1 MRAGARRS
9 ARLSTPAPAAS
20 PAPSGAPPG
29 GLAGGPLFD
38 TAFLARLERLELL
51 ARKVFRGHLRG
62 ERTAPRRGR
71 GLDFADFRPYRHGDD
86 LRHLD
91 WNIYS
96 RLDRLFLK
104 LYAAEEDI
112 TLHLLLDASASMGFG
127 RPRKF
132 DHARRLAAA
141 LAYVGLV
148 NLDRVG
154 IAGFADG
161 LGAQLP
167 PLKARSNLMSVLAF
181 LDTLPCR
188 GTTALAPSLRAFAGR
203 VRHPGLVVVVS
214 DLAAVE
220 DLAPALDALRRR
232 GHDVVL
238 LQVLDDAEIDPPL
251 AGSLRLED
259 AETGQ
264 SLQVSVDDDLR
275 AHYLGRLQAHL
286 DAVEHTCRRRGVAYV
301 RASTAVPFEDV
312 VLRYLR
318 EGALLR

>member
-1 MRAGARRS
+1 LS
-9 ARLSTPAPAAS
+9 APEPAAG
-20 PAPSGAPPG
+20 PVPTPVDAPPG

-71 GLDFADFRPYRHGDD
+71 GLEFSDFRRYRPGDD

-127 RPRKF
+127 TPRKF

-148 NLDRVG
+148 NLDRVS

-167 PLKARSNLMSVLAF
+167 PLKARHNLMSVLAF

-188 GTTALAPSLRAFAGR
+188 GVTRLGPSLRAFAGR
-203 VRHPGLVVVVS
+203 VRHPGLVVLVS

-220 DLAPALDALRRR
+220 DLGVALDALRRR
-232 GHDVVL
+232 GHDVVM
-238 LQVLDDAEIDPPL
+238 LQVLGEDEIDPPL
-251 AGSLRLED
+251 AGTLRLDD
-259 AETGQ
+259 AETGE

-275 AHYLGRLQAHL
+275 AVYLRRLEAHL
-286 DAVEHTCRRRGVAYV
+286 AAVEEVCRRRGVGYV

-318 EGALLR
+318 EGALLG

>member
-1 MRAGARRS
+1 
-9 ARLSTPAPAAS
+9 LSTPAP
-20 PAPSGAPPG
+20 PATPSSGPPGTPPG

-38 TAFLARLERLELL
+38 AAFLARLERLELL

-62 ERTAPRRGR
+62 ERIAPRRGR
-71 GLDFADFRPYRHGDD
+71 GLDFADFRPYRPGDD

-112 TLHLLLDASASMGFG
+112 TLHLLLDTSASMGFG
-127 RPRKF
+127 SPRKF

-148 NLDRVG
+148 NLDRVA

-167 PLKARSNLMSVLAF
+167 PLKARNNLMSVLAF

-188 GTTALAPSLRAFAGR
+188 GTTALAPSLRAFCGR
-203 VRHPGLVVVVS
+203 VRHPGLVVLIS
-214 DLAAVE
+214 DLAAVQ
-220 DLAPALDALRRR
+220 DLEPALDALRRR

-238 LQVLDDAEIDPPL
+238 LQVLGEDEIDPPL
-251 AGSLRLED
+251 AGSLRLDD
-259 AETGQ
+259 AETGA
-264 SLQVSVDDDLR
+264 SLQVSVDDELR
-275 AHYLGRLQAHL
+275 AHYLRRLQAHL
-286 DAVEHTCRRRGVAYV
+286 DAVEEACRRRGVGYV

-318 EGALLR
+318 EGALLG